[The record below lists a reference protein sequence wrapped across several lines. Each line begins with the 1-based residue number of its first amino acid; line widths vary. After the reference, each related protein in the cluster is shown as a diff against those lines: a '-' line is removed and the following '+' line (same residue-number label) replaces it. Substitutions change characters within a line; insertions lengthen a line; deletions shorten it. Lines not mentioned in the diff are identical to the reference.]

1 MSSHLNCDNDGFPP
15 VGMASAK
22 PGFLL
27 GESGWY
33 GALGIPASL
42 PHEAEA
48 PESWIGWRRQRL
60 KPAITGFLFPSAWSI
75 FFLFAGSIPIFLEAI
90 DSGIG
95 MSNQLAFGLWLA
107 AFGLL
112 WLGAIQAAMK
122 QVEGSVVKMIMW
134 NFFRIETLLMAV
146 LSWVF
151 LNQPSNSI
159 VLFALLI
166 SIPLWFSYLVRIATV
181 LAWPAGRWLIPI
193 AHVDVGLSNLESDW
207 VAESRRWARR
217 PLARRKLESGV
228 VGDTRMELVLFGV
241 RHENHDFI
249 AIHYVHPSGVIMDPF
264 VRNPVGSQVPFSRL
278 GPIFSDVPH
287 VTGSWTLL
295 EDPPV
300 APVAAEWPAE
310 MIPAWEFEEE

>member
-90 DSGIG
+90 GSGIG

-112 WLGAIQAAMK
+112 WLGASEFSFAEAYTVTIGAA
-122 QVEGSVVKMIMW
+122 GI
-134 NFFRIETLLMAV
+134 NAPGCLGAL
-146 LSWVF
+146 VF
-151 LNQPSNSI
+151 KFDCFTPDKS
-159 VLFALLI
+159 
-166 SIPLWFSYLVRIATV
+166 
-181 LAWPAGRWLIPI
+181 LA
-193 AHVDVGLSNLESDW
+193 
-207 VAESRRWARR
+207 
-217 PLARRKLESGV
+217 
-228 VGDTRMELVLFGV
+228 
-241 RHENHDFI
+241 
-249 AIHYVHPSGVIMDPF
+249 
-264 VRNPVGSQVPFSRL
+264 
-278 GPIFSDVPH
+278 
-287 VTGSWTLL
+287 
-295 EDPPV
+295 
-300 APVAAEWPAE
+300 
-310 MIPAWEFEEE
+310 